1 MSKLPVVV
9 FLAAASLASIA
20 PAMGQTSVSKAHK
33 TCETASKVLRPTPK
47 SAKVDRDETRLSDDA
62 IVVRLNVRTVEGAL
76 VDVTCTVN
84 RATGV
89 ATLKPIDLSSDTVSA
104 SRTP

>member
-1 MSKLPVVV
+1 MSKLPVA
-9 FLAAASLASIA
+9 FLTAASLALAA
-20 PAMGQTSVSKAHK
+20 PAMAQTSVNKAHK

-47 SAKVDRDETRLSDDA
+47 SAKVDKDETRSGDEA
-62 IVVRLNVRTVEGAL
+62 IIVRLNVRTVEGAL

-89 ATLKPIDLSSDTVSA
+89 ATLKPIDLSPDPDSA
-104 SRTP
+104 QR

>member
-1 MSKLPVVV
+1 MSKLPVV
-9 FLAAASLASIA
+9 FLAAACLALAA
-20 PAMGQTSVSKAHK
+20 PAVSQTSVSKAQK

-47 SAKVDRDETRLSDDA
+47 SARVDKDETRTIDDA
-62 IVVRLNVRTVEGAL
+62 IIVRLNVRTVEGAL

-89 ATLKPIDLSSDTVSA
+89 ATLKPIDLSPIGASA
-104 SRTP
+104 PTR